1 MVIFFP
7 IGTHVF
13 RVLTTLYTILWFS
26 VLLPFT
32 FVHGHLFLL
41 LGISRCGTDHALRC
55 SGWLSELKVFWERV
69 GRHYYLRS
77 SPTEDIIG
85 KTSWKLD
92 FCSFL
97 LVTYTFTLAHGN
109 AKFLES
115 PVRFIWGLQNWKEL
129 SMSKWE
135 VEEACEPFSL
145 HMGIRNR
152 AGKYLNEDY
161 LCFCFLRRVIQ
172 SVVEHFAGTMNAKI
186 I

>member
-1 MVIFFP
+1 M
-7 IGTHVF
+7 
-13 RVLTTLYTILWFS
+13 ILWFS

-32 FVHGHLFLL
+32 FVRGHLFLPSTF
-41 LGISRCGTDHALRC
+41 LGVELIMPLRC
-55 SGWLSELKVFWERV
+55 SGELSELRVFWEGV

-85 KTSWKLD
+85 KTWKLD
-92 FCSFL
+92 FCSLL
-97 LVTYTFTLAHGN
+97 LVTHKFTLAHRN
-109 AKFLES
+109 AKSLES
-115 PVRFIWGLQNWKEL
+115 PVRFIWGLQNWREL
-129 SMSKWE
+129 SMCKWE

-145 HMGIRNR
+145 HIGIRNR
-152 AGKYLNEDY
+152 ARKYLNEDY